1 MQTVENLFADYA
13 SYHQTK
19 GNKVFH
25 RLGIPMIMFS
35 LIGMLT
41 QVTLFDVG
49 TIRLDVA
56 MVLIA
61 LSSAYYFVI
70 EWRLGIAM
78 IAVSIVFY
86 FVSAAI
92 PFWINVA
99 LFVLG
104 WIFQFIGHKVYEHKN
119 PAFFRNF
126 VHLLI
131 GPLWILNDVIPVV
144 KSSGQSPVGSGQ

>member
-1 MQTVENLFADYA
+1 MATVETLFADYA

-19 GNKVFH
+19 GNKFFH
-25 RLGIPMIMFS
+25 RLGIPMIMLS

-41 QVTLFDVG
+41 QVTLFDLG
-49 TIRLDVA
+49 TVRMDAA
-56 MVLIA
+56 MLLIA
-61 LSSAYYFVI
+61 LSCAYYFVI
-70 EWRLGIAM
+70 EWRLGMAM
-78 IAVSIVFY
+78 IAVSIVMY
-86 FVSAAI
+86 FVGAAL
-92 PFWINVA
+92 PFFLNLA

-144 KSSGQSPVGSGQ
+144 KSRATNRA